1 MDSSKL
7 AKKILILSANP
18 KDTDRLRLDKEISVI
33 RLELRLGDKS
43 YTLLEDRGATTTTD
57 LQREITDIEPH
68 IVHFS
73 GHGNSQGLM
82 LEGKDGN
89 SRTVPPDALANLFK
103 VFAKEF
109 EIYCVVLNICSSEN
123 QAREIAAHIDYV
135 IGMRAS
141 ITDEAAIS
149 FSEGFYRGVARGKA
163 IPYSYQ
169 LGCSSIEFEKPVEKS
184 TPILITKLD
193 CKLIELEKRI
203 ELDPKNASLWRK
215 KADILKEL
223 GRNEDSAQSYEM
235 ALTLEPGN
243 YKTLSQQGAVLA
255 KDEMYEEALDS
266 YNRATDLED
275 RDYKVWRKK
284 GLTQVK
290 LGQLTEASASYERA
304 VALEPPVPDIYIIL
318 IEQSSILQAL
328 HEFQKSIELC
338 QQALKTKPAYRA
350 AKYEQ
355 RRAYAKRFKERIK
368 NST

>member
-1 MDSSKL
+1 MDSSQL
-7 AKKILILSANP
+7 VKKILILSANP
-18 KDTDRLRLDKEISVI
+18 KDTDQLRLHEEAKVI
-33 RLELRLGDKS
+33 RLELKLGDKS
-43 YTLLEDRGATTTTD
+43 YASLEERGATTATD
-57 LQREITDIEPH
+57 LRREILDLQPY

-89 SRTVPPDALANLFK
+89 SKAVPPDTLANLFK

-109 EIYCVVLNICSSEN
+109 EIYCVVLNVCSSEN
-123 QAREIAAHIDYV
+123 QARAIAAHIDYV
-135 IGMRAS
+135 IGMRTS
-141 ITDEAAIS
+141 ITDAAAIK
-149 FSEGFYRGVARGKA
+149 FSEGFYSGLAKGKA
-163 IPYSYQ
+163 ITFSYE
-169 LGCSSIEFEKPVEKS
+169 LGCNSIEFEKPIEKS
-184 TPILITKLD
+184 TPILIRKLD
-193 CKLIELEKRI
+193 CDLNELERKI
-203 ELDPKNASLWRK
+203 ELDPKNGSLWRQ
-215 KADILKEL
+215 KASIQRDLDK
-223 GRNEDSAQSYEM
+223 NEESIKSYEI
-235 ALTLEPGN
+235 ALTLEPDN

-266 YNRATDLED
+266 YNRATALED

-304 VALEPPVPDIYIIL
+304 IALEPPVPDIYIIL
-318 IEQSSILQAL
+318 TEQSSILQAL